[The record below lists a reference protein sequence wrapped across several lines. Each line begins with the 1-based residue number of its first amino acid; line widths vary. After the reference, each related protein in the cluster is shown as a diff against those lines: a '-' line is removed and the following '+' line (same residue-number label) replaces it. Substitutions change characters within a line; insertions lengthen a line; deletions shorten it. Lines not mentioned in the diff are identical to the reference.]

1 MMIAKTKFIRML
13 FVLMPLAIAPAAHAT
28 LTFGT
33 TPSGPLGY
41 TSSDVY
47 AEAVDSYNSQLPAWI
62 WSTAGFEFSLPT
74 GEYIFESLTVP
85 LGLFGTVP
93 VTFTLYS
100 GGSRPQT
107 QLDSSTMNLSGGT
120 LQTFDFTGNVQLQGG
135 QNYFLI
141 ATVPQST
148 TSGSQLDW
156 YGNTAGANVPF
167 VYGETWL
174 TGTYAG
180 YGFLGWNSI
189 TFGSG
194 PAWQIQVSS
203 SAPEPAAMALAG
215 AGLIA
220 IGCMRRIRGR
230 W

>member
-1 MMIAKTKFIRML
+1 MIHQIKFIRVL
-13 FVLMPLAIAPAAHAT
+13 FLLMPLAIAPMAHAT

-33 TPSGPLGY
+33 TPSGPLAY
-41 TSSDVY
+41 TSGSTY
-47 AEAVDSYNSQLPAWI
+47 AEAVDTFNSGLPAWI
-62 WSTAGFEFSLPT
+62 WSTGGFEFSLPS
-74 GEYIFESLTVP
+74 GEYTFESLTVP
-85 LGLFGTVP
+85 LSLIGTVP

-100 GGSRPQT
+100 GGGQPQT
-107 QLDSSTMNLSGGT
+107 ELDSSTMNLSADT

-167 VYGETWL
+167 VYGQTWL
-174 TGTYAG
+174 TGLFQPN
-180 YGFLGWNSI
+180 GFLGWNST
-189 TFGSG
+189 TFGGG
-194 PAWQIQVSS
+194 PAWQIQVSGS

-215 AGLIA
+215 LGLLA
-220 IGCMRRIRGR
+220 IGCIRKKR
-230 W
+230 AH